1 MEEFEKQRLADLAEE
16 EEAALNI
23 ASQDQDQPQQDSEI
37 VDYKGLI
44 EKMKNNWSD
53 DDMDEKA
60 CKEMAKEWFEL
71 VDFDESNEINASKF
85 VSLVTESLA
94 MEEDQEKIK
103 KCF

>member
-1 MEEFEKQRLADLAEE
+1 MGQEKYNME
-16 EEAALNI
+16 
-23 ASQDQDQPQQDSEI
+23 
-37 VDYKGLI
+37 LI
-44 EKMKNNWSD
+44 IDFYTKSD

-85 VSLVTESLA
+85 VTLVTESLA